1 MGNLSDSCNG
11 LTHAQDKAD
20 DSKGEGSNIEF
31 GRYTPASGATRGA
44 TPIKGKRG
52 WGMTGPN

>member
-1 MGNLSDSCNG
+1 MGNLADSCNG
-11 LTHAQDKAD
+11 LIHAQDKAD

-44 TPIKGKRG
+44 TPIKGKEG
-52 WGMTGPN
+52 GA